1 MLKIEPRFSEAIQ
14 GASLGNCYIESNFTG
29 KVQTRLR
36 GRMDIVESGIKDKW
50 GLTLAAFE
58 SSKTRN
64 AYMLTQTDY
73 RLDLRLLRRGACS
86 IIKTLD
92 KHYDPAVPCGFAEMR
107 FLGNDYV
114 TDFVEGSYGILFH
127 AAGEPHVLDDLD
139 PLNAQKIRRFKE
151 FDGMEVGSVCV
162 VANRIIASELGKPTW
177 HYSTTGGAQTGE
189 GENRAPVFDPVL
201 QSYEAEYSGDAIVHV
216 ARFGGIRLAVF
227 GERTLE
233 LWDIS
238 GNPDDPFTTSYS
250 GQVYK
255 IGCVP
260 GSIAEIGDVVYFCGV
275 DDLSGRNAIYS
286 IGREGLK
293 KLSENPLD
301 AEITEIIKRGSFTP
315 GSGRYGENASSFYLL
330 HLSTFTLAYNIS
342 ENSFSRFYHLKGASI
357 AVPFCCLLSS
367 GEHIVGSKTTIYRAS
382 DGEPEH
388 TGHFTEKML
397 MLPVFDNGGAGHFRV
412 KKLTID
418 MQTITTPRTAPP
430 ENNCIIIDYSPD
442 GADTFIGRRAISIP
456 QAGNRKAYPL
466 RLWGMGRCNNLK
478 LRLYTATN
486 NFIMNALIIDSEDT
500 I

>member
-14 GASLGNCYIESNFTG
+14 GASIGNCYIESNFTG
-29 KVQTRLR
+29 KVETRLR

-64 AYMLTQTDY
+64 VYMLTQTDY
-73 RLDLRLLRRGACS
+73 SLDLRLLRQGVCS
-86 IIKTLD
+86 VIKKLD

-127 AAGEPHVLDDLD
+127 AAGDLYVLDDLD
-139 PLNAQKIRRFKE
+139 PLNGSKIRKFIE
-151 FDGMEVGSVCV
+151 FEGREVGSVCV

-189 GENRAPVFDPVL
+189 GENRTPVFDPVL

-238 GNPDDPFTTSYS
+238 GNPDDPFTTSYQ
-250 GQVYK
+250 GQVHK
-255 IGCVP
+255 LGCVP
-260 GSIAEIGDVVYFCGV
+260 GSIAEIGDIVYFCGV
-275 DDLSGRNAIYS
+275 EDLSGRNAIYS

-293 KLSENPLD
+293 KISENPLD
-301 AEITEIIKRGSFTP
+301 TEITGTLKSGDFIPR
-315 GSGRYGENASSFYLL
+315 SGRYSENAYSFYLL
-330 HLSTFTLAYNIS
+330 HLGTFSLAYCIS
-342 ENSFSRFYHLKGASI
+342 ENSFSRFYHLRGARM
-357 AVPFCCLLSS
+357 AVAFNCLLSS
-367 GEHIVGSKTTIYRAS
+367 GGCIIGLETTVYNAAE
-382 DGEPEH
+382 GKPEH

-397 MLPVFDNGGAGHFRV
+397 VLPVFDNGGAGHFRV

-418 MQTITTPRTAPP
+418 MHTITTPRTAPP
-430 ENNCIIIDYSPD
+430 DSNRIVADYSPD
-442 GADTFIGRRAISIP
+442 GTDTFIGQRHISIP

-466 RLWGMGRCNNLK
+466 QLWGLGRCNNLR
-478 LRLYTATN
+478 LRLCTATC